1 MKSSHSL
8 LGLVVL
14 LLVVLNHSQLAAQ
27 EKYVKKSSHLRDLGS
42 VKTNQSEN
50 TIKYVEKQP
59 YGGIL
64 IYENSLNETASPT
77 AVTAYMQ
84 KVKLLEDKLKQHSV
98 APFYIDPKADFGQI
112 RFSSGTMS
120 RTTLAT
126 LNEKTDSLDIYF
138 SKVRYRPDE
147 IIAMEQLLE
156 RIANITRTEV
166 KDRIGIMQFITQHFA
181 SPTLNYVNTNLQ
193 TIMGNYKS
201 YFITAYE
208 YRSCDLV
215 YCSSDAG
222 SCSTSCLTNV
232 SSPYNSM
239 VTVSGDD
246 VTYYHVFV
254 TKTIGNIEKIVGYQR
269 VRLTT
274 DTDILTLKVAQ

>member
-8 LGLVVL
+8 LNLVIL
-14 LLVVLNHSQLAAQ
+14 LLFVLSHFQLVAQ
-27 EKYVKKSSHLRDLGS
+27 EKYIKESSRLRDIS
-42 VKTNQSEN
+42 SIKINEN
-50 TIKYVEKQP
+50 EKKVKYVTKQP
-59 YGGIL
+59 YNGIL
-64 IYENSLNETASPT
+64 VYENGFNETASQA
-77 AVTAYMQ
+77 AVADYVQ
-84 KVKLLEDKLKQHSV
+84 KVERLEDKLKQHSV

-138 SKVRYRPDE
+138 SKIRYCPDE

-193 TIMGNYKS
+193 TMIGNYKS
-201 YFITAYE
+201 YFITASE
-208 YRSCDLV
+208 YRSCDLT
-215 YCSSDAG
+215 YCSSNAG
-222 SCSTSCLTNV
+222 SCSTSCLTSISDPY
-232 SSPYNSM
+232 SSV
-239 VTVSGDD
+239 VTVSGGD
-246 VTYYHVFV
+246 VTCYHVFI
-254 TKTIGNIEKIVGYQR
+254 TKTIGSIEKIVGYQR

-274 DTDILTLKVAQ
+274 DTDILTLKVSQ